1 MVAIAKPPP
10 DDDDLDTAQ
19 VVILENLEEDGEIRI
34 KDIQS
39 GDQIYS
45 TSYKELGCFFCTH
58 LNVKNWFCE
67 SCLFNRLDWGRRQL
81 DFHIEKNSVT

>member
-10 DDDDLDTAQ
+10 DDDDLNTAQ

-39 GDQIYS
+39 GDQIYYAS
-45 TSYKELGCFFCTH
+45 HKEIGCFF
-58 LNVKNWFCE
+58 V
-67 SCLFNRLDWGRRQL
+67 
-81 DFHIEKNSVT
+81 HILMLRTGFASHAFLIV

>member
-39 GDQIYS
+39 GDQIYYAS
-45 TSYKELGCFFCTH
+45 HKEIGC
-58 LNVKNWFCE
+58 FCE
-67 SCLFNRLDWGRRQL
+67 SCLFNRLDWGRCQL
-81 DFHIEKNSVT
+81 DFDIEKIIVT

>member
-39 GDQIYS
+39 GDQIYYAS
-45 TSYKELGCFFCTH
+45 HKEIGCFF
-58 LNVKNWFCE
+58 V
-67 SCLFNRLDWGRRQL
+67 
-81 DFHIEKNSVT
+81 HI